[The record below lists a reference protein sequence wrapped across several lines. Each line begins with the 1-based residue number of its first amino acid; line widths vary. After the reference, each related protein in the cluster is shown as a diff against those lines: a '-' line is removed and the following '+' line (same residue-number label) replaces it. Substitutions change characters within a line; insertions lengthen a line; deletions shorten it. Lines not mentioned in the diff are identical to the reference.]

1 MTRRIFKWRRICT
14 LMMTGA
20 ALTAATTV
28 PSALAAI
35 TPYTQQEQDA
45 ARAERL
51 KQHRSEQQSAFSRI
65 ETGSSSSQQSS
76 KQSGSTAALSPGAYF
91 ASAENLRKAC
101 VLYAGLQEGTD
112 LLPVSVT
119 ILGQRSGIA
128 AVQVLGTPKN
138 ISAAVNGISL
148 APYYLGEQEIV
159 CSGSRAGAIRFYD
172 LKPLKLDAGV
182 LQVRADGSSAQLSFT
197 LQ

>member
-1 MTRRIFKWRRICT
+1 MAAWIFRRRIYA
-14 LMMTGA
+14 LMMAGA
-20 ALTAATTV
+20 ALTAATAV

-51 KQHRSEQQSAFSRI
+51 KQQRSEQQSAFSRI
-65 ETGSSSSQQSS
+65 EPGSSSQQSA
-76 KQSGSTAALSPGAYF
+76 KHSGSAAALSPGAFF

-101 VLYAGLQEGTD
+101 VLYAGLQEGTGR
-112 LLPVSVT
+112 LPVSMT
-119 ILGQRSGIA
+119 ILGQRRGIA
-128 AVQVLGTPKN
+128 AVQVLGAPKSL
-138 ISAAVNGISL
+138 SAAVNGISL
-148 APYYLGEQEIV
+148 TPYFLGEQEIV